1 MERNDMSTDNQE
13 LFDRYIEG
21 TMSEDE
27 RVAFEKR
34 LNDDAALRKEYLLYA
49 AIIDGIE
56 EEERQDC
63 MDFAVAMKHLTSED
77 VAAVVGRRAAVEAEE
92 AFALH
97 ETHMFHFTCPTPR
110 ASAEHIDSDSFEVDE
125 PVSTVEK
132 KEKRSR
138 RCRRTQCIRPVPT
151 VEKKEKHSGR
161 ILWIAALAAV
171 IIVLVIFAGNMY
183 SDYRDIE
190 VYSKYIYYDKT
201 VSRGVADDI
210 PIYKMS
216 DDELAKELPSLK
228 ERYDTSTS
236 AQDIAVN
243 GRRLALAYLRLH
255 ERAKARDVLN
265 EVIGKLSQPAYSD
278 DWAEVVAELQ
288 SMLDDLK

>member
-1 MERNDMSTDNQE
+1 
-13 LFDRYIEG
+13 
-21 TMSEDE
+21 MSEDE
-27 RVAFEKR
+27 RAAFEKR

-77 VAAVVGRRAAVEAEE
+77 VAAVIGRRAPAELKVAASY
-92 AFALH
+92 AF
-97 ETHMFHFTCPTPR
+97 CPTPR
-110 ASAEHIDSDSFEVDE
+110 PSAEHIDSDSFEVEE
-125 PVSTVEK
+125 PE
-132 KEKRSR
+132 
-138 RCRRTQCIRPVPT
+138 PT

-171 IIVLVIFAGNMY
+171 IVVLVIFAGNMY
-183 SDYRDIE
+183 SDYRDIK
-190 VYSKYIYYDKT
+190 VYSKYICYDKT
-201 VSRGVADDI
+201 VSRGIAGDI
-210 PIYKMS
+210 PIYRMS
-216 DDELAKELPSLK
+216 NDEVAKALPSLEEK
-228 ERYDTSTS
+228 YKTAESV
-236 AQDIAVN
+236 QDIVIY

-255 ERAKARDVLN
+255 ERGKARDVLS

-278 DWAEVVAELQ
+278 DWAEVVVELQ

>member
-1 MERNDMSTDNQE
+1 MERNDISTDNQE

-77 VAAVVGRRAAVEAEE
+77 VAAIVGRRAPVEFEVAKASC
-92 AFALH
+92 AF
-97 ETHMFHFTCPTPR
+97 CPTPR
-110 ASAEHIDSDSFEVDE
+110 ASAEHIDSDSFEV
-125 PVSTVEK
+125 EK
-132 KEKRSR
+132 S
-138 RCRRTQCIRPVPT
+138 VPT

-171 IIVLVIFAGNMY
+171 IVVLVIFVGNMH
-183 SDYRDIE
+183 SDYRDNE
-190 VYSKYIYYDKT
+190 VYSKYIYYDKI
-201 VSRGVADDI
+201 VSRGAADSI

-216 DDELAKELPSLK
+216 DDELAKELPSIK

-243 GRRLALAYLRLH
+243 GRQLALAYLRLH

>member
-1 MERNDMSTDNQE
+1 MERNDMSIDNQE
-13 LFDRYIEG
+13 LFDQYIEG
-21 TMSEDE
+21 TMPENE
-27 RVAFEKR
+27 RAAFEKR

-77 VAAVVGRRAAVEAEE
+77 VAAIIRRRAAVEAE
-92 AFALH
+92 AACALH
-97 ETHMFHFTCPTPR
+97 ETYALSAICPTPR
-110 ASAEHIDSDSFEVDE
+110 ASAEHIDSDSFEVEE
-125 PVSTVEK
+125 PE
-132 KEKRSR
+132 
-138 RCRRTQCIRPVPT
+138 PT
-151 VEKKEKHSGR
+151 VEEKKKHSGR

-171 IIVLVIFAGNMY
+171 IVVLVIFVGNMY
-183 SDYRDIE
+183 SDYRDNE
-190 VYSKYIYYDKT
+190 VYSKYIYYDKI
-201 VSRGVADDI
+201 VSRGAADDI

-255 ERAKARDVLN
+255 ERAKARDVLS